1 MKTNIY
7 RKAAMALF
15 SSAMLL
21 TPCSFCSC
29 SDYLDKEPDTE
40 LTTEMVFENRDKVYG
55 WLANIYNTIIHS
67 PDKWSLTRDGYEVMA
82 DDMVPSER
90 WQQWDWNQTISKITG
105 KWTINSP
112 WDGDLWARMPQA
124 IRHGYIF
131 NDMVKAMPD
140 YDLPQSEVDNMKNE
154 VRFLTAYARW
164 LMAENYGGI
173 PFTPGYITPSD
184 APISELLVG
193 QSKFDDVVDYCDKEM
208 LAAAEALPG
217 VYQDPAKYGRINKI
231 MALTV
236 RSRMLLFAASPL
248 VNGNPWYTDYVNDKG
263 EQIFNPNYDPQK
275 WVKAAEACK
284 LCIDEAHAAG
294 YELYK
299 ENGPSG
305 KIDPFMST
313 YNVHIK
319 KWQEGNH
326 EITFPV
332 TKANNDYHGTFLR
345 VVSVRDYGGGNG
357 LSVYQG
363 LVDAFFTENGLPIT
377 DPNSGYQES
386 GFSTSVEK
394 RPDVTNWAYGTGKPG
409 EVTASGIFNP
419 YTHREPRFYN
429 AVSFHGSWL
438 AVANRQYNFLYN
450 GKDNIQSSSPHDAP
464 QNGYLARKSLNVT
477 DDYKTGAVADRQ
489 AFTYRLAF
497 TYLDYAEALNEAY
510 NDGGRRQEAIQYVN
524 RIRERAGVRQYTFDA
539 VPVDDP
545 DYIQIQNS
553 QEDVRRVVRMERR
566 VELCCEN
573 NRWYD
578 IRRWKI
584 AEQIPEMCGDCY
596 GMNALD
602 RAGRTKEGFFQLTK
616 FLTRVWKRQ
625 YYWFPIYVDEF
636 EKNPNLKEAP
646 FWLDDSEKEEN

>member
-1 MKTNIY
+1 M
-7 RKAAMALF
+7 
-15 SSAMLL
+15 
-21 TPCSFCSC
+21 
-29 SDYLDKEPDTE
+29 
-40 LTTEMVFENRDKVYG
+40 
-55 WLANIYNTIIHS
+55 
-67 PDKWSLTRDGYEVMA
+67 
-82 DDMVPSER
+82 
-90 WQQWDWNQTISKITG
+90 
-105 KWTINSP
+105 
-112 WDGDLWARMPQA
+112 
-124 IRHGYIF
+124 
-131 NDMVKAMPD
+131 
-140 YDLPQSEVDNMKNE
+140 
-154 VRFLTAYARW
+154 
-164 LMAENYGGI
+164 
-173 PFTPGYITPSD
+173 
-184 APISELLVG
+184 
-193 QSKFDDVVDYCDKEM
+193 
-208 LAAAEALPG
+208 
-217 VYQDPAKYGRINKI
+217 
-231 MALTV
+231 
-236 RSRMLLFAASPL
+236 
-248 VNGNPWYTDYVNDKG
+248 NGNPWYTDYVNDKG

-477 DDYKTGAVADRQ
+477 DDYKTGAVATIL
-489 AFTYRLAF
+489 FILLLVT
-497 TYLDYAEALNEAY
+497 
-510 NDGGRRQEAIQYVN
+510 V
-524 RIRERAGVRQYTFDA
+524 
-539 VPVDDP
+539 
-545 DYIQIQNS
+545 
-553 QEDVRRVVRMERR
+553 
-566 VELCCEN
+566 
-573 NRWYD
+573 
-578 IRRWKI
+578 
-584 AEQIPEMCGDCY
+584 
-596 GMNALD
+596 
-602 RAGRTKEGFFQLTK
+602 
-616 FLTRVWKRQ
+616 
-625 YYWFPIYVDEF
+625 
-636 EKNPNLKEAP
+636 
-646 FWLDDSEKEEN
+646 